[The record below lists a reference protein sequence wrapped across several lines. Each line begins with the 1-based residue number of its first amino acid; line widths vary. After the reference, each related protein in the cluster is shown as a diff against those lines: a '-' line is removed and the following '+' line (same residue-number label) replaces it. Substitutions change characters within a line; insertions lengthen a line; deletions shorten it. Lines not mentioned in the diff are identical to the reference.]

1 MVTKGV
7 SQREALGTLG
17 SQKTRKRVL
26 LNEQACAP
34 EQGSVTTLTR
44 LGCLGKTLSSKYTGK
59 LPCSLRHCE
68 REALNSAVG
77 SLRGWCE

>member
-7 SQREALGTLG
+7 SQREGPGHAGLTEAG
-17 SQKTRKRVL
+17 SVL
-26 LNEQACAP
+26 AQ
-34 EQGSVTTLTR
+34 QGSVTTLTR
-44 LGCLGKTLSSKYTGK
+44 LGCLRKTLSSKYTGK